1 MAQEGEGQESRKQEG
16 VSEKRRARCLV
27 REERR
32 TSSHWSG
39 CHQIATA
46 LQLVGRRLVCPPHIC
61 SFIFQHPPTPPRGGL
76 TPRPPFMGSKGE
88 PRQTTWVGSDSKREE
103 VVLGPVSYKELRSPQ
118 VTSGY
123 RGRESRN
130 VGTSMRTCPGMRT
143 EGPQLPAK
151 TRTCHAEHSP

>member
-16 VSEKRRARCLV
+16 VSEKRLARCLV

-61 SFIFQHPPTPPRGGL
+61 SFTFQHPPIPLRVGIRSHPST
-76 TPRPPFMGSKGE
+76 PFMGSKGE
-88 PRQTTWVGSDSKREE
+88 PRQAAWIGSNSKCEE
-103 VVLGPVSYKELRSPQ
+103 VVLGPVSYKELRSAQ
-118 VTSGY
+118 VTGA
-123 RGRESRN
+123 RG
-130 VGTSMRTCPGMRT
+130 
-143 EGPQLPAK
+143 
-151 TRTCHAEHSP
+151 AEAWEQ